1 MTQNFKARPPEFT
14 ISAPHLFDL
23 CQEVRRRSFL
33 CYTVGSHYFIRSVNG
48 VYVSTATL
56 QFAPTPSFP
65 PWFPYVY
72 SLCLCVYFFFANK
85 TICIIFLGF
94 LGGASGKEPAY
105 QCRRHKKCRFNPR
118 VKKIPQRKPWQ
129 TTPVFLAG
137 EFHGQ
142 RSLAGYTV
150 HGVTKSQT

>member
-14 ISAPHLFDL
+14 ISAAHLFDL

-33 CYTVGSHYFIRSVNG
+33 CYTVGSHYFIYSVNG
-48 VYVSTATL
+48 VYVSTPTL

-105 QCRRHKKCRFNPR
+105 QCRKPKRHRFDPW
-118 VKKIPQRKPWQ
+118 VKKILWRMAWQ
-129 TTPVFLAG
+129 PIPILLP
-137 EFHGQ
+137 EESHGQ
-142 RSLAGYTV
+142 RSLTGY
-150 HGVTKSQT
+150 SP